1 MRWFFLIVGG
11 LATALMLAISMR
23 LNFLFGFSLGQ
34 TTERAWVFGSV
45 SVISDAWKGLG
56 PILILALL
64 RERRWPSAFGAAAIW
79 IVCFM
84 YSVTSALGV
93 AIEDRTARTGFRET
107 LQMNY
112 AESQA
117 EIARLEQKR
126 KGLRPHRAASEVEAA
141 ISALLAKG
149 VISNQRTRGTIGS
162 LSDGCQRTDP
172 RTIEACAEVS
182 KLREELA
189 AANEE
194 RDLDSRLVQLAQQ
207 ARELREH
214 GGARAADPQAQLLA
228 RLSRGAFTT
237 GDIGPALAMLLAMMI
252 ELISSFGGAVLA
264 AYADVTVR
272 KAPATSNTQ
281 SASVIGY
288 LAERVEPAAA
298 NTGLA
303 AGDLH
308 ADYYRWSL
316 RHHHTPLPL
325 GEFILAL
332 DHIRADKDLKKIRK
346 RKDRYYGIRLSAARR
361 ASAT

>member
-1 MRWFFLIVGG
+1 MRWLFLIVGG
-11 LATALMLAISMR
+11 LATALMLAISMC

-93 AIEDRTARTGFRET
+93 AIEDRSARTGVRET
-107 LQMNY
+107 LQINY
-112 AESQA
+112 SESQT

-126 KGLRPHRAASEVEAA
+126 KGLRAHRSAPEVEAA
-141 ISALLAKG
+141 INALLAQS
-149 VISNQRTRGTIGS
+149 VVSNQRARGTIGS
-162 LSDGCQRTDP
+162 LSDGCQRIDA

-194 RDLDSRLVQLAQQ
+194 RALNDRLLQLGVH
-207 ARELREH
+207 ARELRER
-214 GGARAADPQAQLLA
+214 GAARVADPQAQLLA
-228 RLSRGAFTT
+228 KLSRGALTA
-237 GDIGPALAMLLAMMI
+237 GDIGPALAMLLAVMI
-252 ELISSFGGAVLA
+252 ELISSFGGAVLV
-264 AYADVTVR
+264 AYADATVHNAAGTGN
-272 KAPATSNTQ
+272 KHAGT
-281 SASVIGY
+281 VIGY

-298 NTGLA
+298 NTSLPA
-303 AGDLH
+303 DDLH
-308 ADYYRWSL
+308 ADYHLWCL
-316 RHHHTPLPL
+316 RHDRAPLPL
-325 GEFILAL
+325 SEFISAL
-332 DHIRADKDLKKIRK
+332 DQIRGEKDLKKIRK
-346 RKDRYYGIRLSAARR
+346 RKDRYYGIRLNAARR
-361 ASAT
+361 ASAI